1 MNETVHTI
9 LLTGGIGSGKSSVRG
24 VFESLGIP
32 CYDADA
38 AVKSFYKDHG
48 DGPCLLPQIEALVGR
63 SLRSKDGQLDRK
75 AFAGIIFKD
84 FISWRKKMASEG
96 HRTVVLES
104 ATALDKPNLE
114 KVWDFCLWVDAPVEI
129 RIERVMQRDHCSRE
143 EVLRR
148 LELQSPMESHLDAI
162 DRIIPNSGTPGELR
176 ATVSLI
182 CRNQVLK

>member
-1 MNETVHTI
+1 M
-9 LLTGGIGSGKSSVRG
+9 TGVQTCALPI
-24 VFESLGIP
+24 
-32 CYDADA
+32 YDADA

-48 DGPCLLPQIEALVGR
+48 DGPCLLPDIEALVGR
-63 SLRSKDGQLDRK
+63 SLRGKDGQLDRK
-75 AFAGIIFKD
+75 AFAGIIFKDKNLLRRVEEMVFPALTQD

-114 KVWDFCLWVDAPVEI
+114 KVWDSCLWVDAPVEI
-129 RIERVMQRDHCSRE
+129 RIQRVMQRDHCSRE

-162 DRIIPNSGTPGELR
+162 DRIIPNSGTPDELR